1 MWWLFTACKYIYYT
15 RYRYR
20 YLILYIIHVLPLNAI
35 IKRRVERSLF
45 AVGMKP
51 IFYMNSTHP
60 FVRHAYA
67 TSTSHASL
75 PQEVQYAALAYLTG
89 ECNYGGRVT
98 DDWDRRTLITLLSKF
113 YNDKIMNPEYRFDE
127 SGQYFS
133 PQDGEVRGHG
143 EGILPIS
150 GCDGYKSRWG
160 CISRSAMEVIEVI
173 GSRCVRLPLWRRGYE
188 LRMGCSSAHTARML
202 QGQRSSL
209 TRTPIAVRFLY
220 RIHEDASHQ
229 PTSQR
234 VRNARQCWYH

>member
-1 MWWLFTACKYIYYT
+1 
-15 RYRYR
+15 
-20 YLILYIIHVLPLNAI
+20 
-35 IKRRVERSLF
+35 
-45 AVGMKP
+45 
-51 IFYMNSTHP
+51 MNSTHP

-143 EGILPIS
+143 EGILLIS
-150 GCDGYKSRWG
+150 GCDGYKSR
-160 CISRSAMEVIEVI
+160 
-173 GSRCVRLPLWRRGYE
+173 
-188 LRMGCSSAHTARML
+188 
-202 QGQRSSL
+202 
-209 TRTPIAVRFLY
+209 
-220 RIHEDASHQ
+220 
-229 PTSQR
+229 
-234 VRNARQCWYH
+234 